1 MAFLLQK
8 GVRILSRWAENKL
21 NGTAV
26 GRGQRLQTLYVEVS
40 LNFDCAQYDNT
51 QH

>member
-1 MAFLLQK
+1 M
-8 GVRILSRWAENKL
+8 RILSGWAENKL

-26 GRGQRLQTLYVEVS
+26 GRGKGFRLYVEVS
-40 LNFDCAQYDNT
+40 LNFDCIQYDKT